1 MSRCPGGLEQLSGQ
15 GRVHGL
21 PVSWDSFDPKL
32 AGHAWTIQQR
42 VVCGVFE
49 LVDLVGMAS
58 ILTIGV
64 MYDLHAATVVDEI
77 VVEEGYV
84 EMNKKVI

>member
-1 MSRCPGGLEQLSGQ
+1 M
-15 GRVHGL
+15 
-21 PVSWDSFDPKL
+21 
-32 AGHAWTIQQR
+32 
-42 VVCGVFE
+42 
-49 LVDLVGMAS
+49 VDLVGMAS